1 MTLHGFALRSGLY
14 GLLILVSCLWVPC
27 PVEARAG
34 CRIVDLM
41 PAFWTA
47 LAGQDAAARLRTT
60 IVDPHPDLY
69 NDDYVDVA
77 SGRKWEDLVTRDRTY
92 VEAHRSE
99 VHAAERYLSAHVRQ
113 YMDAFRGT
121 FPDYRCD
128 FVFYIAPSFGRMD
141 GAAGFVRGQHRLIF
155 APDVIPR
162 YHKLSELKVL
172 IDHETFHIY
181 HHQVTSVFGA
191 SAEAVPPTDE
201 MLWGEGLATFV
212 SWRMNPGV
220 SLDIALLQSGI
231 PEGARPHL
239 AAIASDLLR
248 HLQEKDEATYNHYFV
263 AGQQPEGYPPRA
275 GYYVGFLIAQKLA
288 SRYTLPELARL
299 KGRQLTDVVI
309 PELRELAAKKPD

>member
-1 MTLHGFALRSGLY
+1 
-14 GLLILVSCLWVPC
+14 
-27 PVEARAG
+27 
-34 CRIVDLM
+34 
-41 PAFWTA
+41 
-47 LAGQDAAARLRTT
+47 
-60 IVDPHPDLY
+60 
-69 NDDYVDVA
+69 
-77 SGRKWEDLVTRDRTY
+77 
-92 VEAHRSE
+92 
-99 VHAAERYLSAHVRQ
+99 
-113 YMDAFRGT
+113 
-121 FPDYRCD
+121 
-128 FVFYIAPSFGRMD
+128 
-141 GAAGFVRGQHRLIF
+141 
-155 APDVIPR
+155 
-162 YHKLSELKVL
+162 
-172 IDHETFHIY
+172 
-181 HHQVTSVFGA
+181 
-191 SAEAVPPTDE
+191 

-212 SWRMNPGV
+212 SSRMNPGV

>member
-1 MTLHGFALRSGLY
+1 
-14 GLLILVSCLWVPC
+14 
-27 PVEARAG
+27 
-34 CRIVDLM
+34 M

-60 IVDPHPDLY
+60 VVDPHPDLY

-77 SGRKWEDLVTRDRTY
+77 SGRKWEDLVMRDRTY
-92 VEAHRSE
+92 VDAHRSE
-99 VHAAERYLSAHVRQ
+99 VHDAERYLTAHVRQ

-162 YHKLSELKVL
+162 YHKLSQLKVL

-181 HHQVTSVFGA
+181 HHQATSVFGA
-191 SAEAVPPTDE
+191 SADAVPPTDE
-201 MLWGEGLATFV
+201 ALWGEGLATFV

-220 SLDIALLQSGI
+220 SLDVALLQPGI
-231 PEGARPHL
+231 PEGAGPHL

-248 HLQEKDEATYNHYFV
+248 HLQEEDEATYNHYFV
-263 AGQQPEGYPPRA
+263 AGRQPEGYPPRA

-288 SRYTLPELARL
+288 SRYTLPELAGL
-299 KGRQLTDVVI
+299 KGRPLTDAVI
-309 PELRELAAKKPD
+309 QELRELAARERNQPGVRSLQE